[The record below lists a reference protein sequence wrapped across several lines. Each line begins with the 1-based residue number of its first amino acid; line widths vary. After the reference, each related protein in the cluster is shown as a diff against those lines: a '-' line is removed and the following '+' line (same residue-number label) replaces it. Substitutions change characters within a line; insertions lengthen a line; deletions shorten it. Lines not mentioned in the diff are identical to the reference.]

1 MELNIRDFTSDN
13 ETYYMLRTKNYKKNK
28 MKYPK
33 NNGLL
38 DFYKLYY
45 IGSNENYDK
54 NLQDLIEKNIMKDD
68 KLFIVTFRFNDD
80 NIVMIY
86 RGVKTANNNFL
97 DKYIDADEKY
107 QKTRFKILPIIK
119 SNSKFL
125 NFLSK
130 DNKPIM
136 MAKKTETK
144 FINNDNYF
152 MISVN
157 LYKNLLLRGVINK
170 IKSNSDGFKF
180 NLGFTIET
188 NEKDNLKE
196 ELLGDIYVNDLKD
209 IFC

>member
-45 IGSNENYDK
+45 ICSNENYDK

-152 MISVN
+152 
-157 LYKNLLLRGVINK
+157 
-170 IKSNSDGFKF
+170 
-180 NLGFTIET
+180 
-188 NEKDNLKE
+188 
-196 ELLGDIYVNDLKD
+196 
-209 IFC
+209 

>member
-1 MELNIRDFTSDN
+1 
-13 ETYYMLRTKNYKKNK
+13 
-28 MKYPK
+28 
-33 NNGLL
+33 
-38 DFYKLYY
+38 
-45 IGSNENYDK
+45 
-54 NLQDLIEKNIMKDD
+54 
-68 KLFIVTFRFNDD
+68 
-80 NIVMIY
+80 
-86 RGVKTANNNFL
+86 
-97 DKYIDADEKY
+97 
-107 QKTRFKILPIIK
+107 
-119 SNSKFL
+119 
-125 NFLSK
+125 
-130 DNKPIM
+130 

>member
-45 IGSNENYDK
+45 ICSNENYDK

>member
-1 MELNIRDFTSDN
+1 MELNINDFKSDN

-28 MKYPK
+28 LKYSK
-33 NNGLL
+33 NKCLL

-45 IGSNENYDK
+45 INSNENYDK
-54 NLQDLIEKNIMKDD
+54 ILQDLIENNIIKDD
-68 KLFIVTFRFNDD
+68 KLFIITFRFNNN
-80 NIVMIY
+80 NIVMMY
-86 RGVKTANNNFL
+86 RGVNTINNNFL
-97 DKYIDADEKY
+97 NKYIDSDEKY
-107 QKTRFKILPIIK
+107 QKMHFKILPIIK

-144 FINNDNYF
+144 FINKNNYF
-152 MISVN
+152 IISVN
-157 LYKNLLLRGVINK
+157 LYKNLLLRGIINK

-180 NLGFTIET
+180 NIGFTIET

-196 ELLGDIYVNDLKD
+196 ELLCDIHVNNLKD
-209 IFC
+209 LFC

>member
-45 IGSNENYDK
+45 ICSNENYDK

-152 MISVN
+152 IISVN